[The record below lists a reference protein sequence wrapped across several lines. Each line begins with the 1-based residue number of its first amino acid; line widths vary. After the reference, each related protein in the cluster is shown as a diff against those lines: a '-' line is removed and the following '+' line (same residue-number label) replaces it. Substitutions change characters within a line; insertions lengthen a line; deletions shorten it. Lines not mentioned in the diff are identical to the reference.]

1 MHGGFFFAHEP
12 VKEESMEKED
22 ISTESLA
29 SNLRAARM
37 AEGWSVE
44 ELADRADIE
53 VEDLYAIERGAKY
66 QEAHLSALSHAL
78 GIPVR
83 MLLPNDVANRFDAPK
98 NKSKWPTIIVTA
110 LFVLVAI
117 RTLLA
122 SFGY

>member
-1 MHGGFFFAHEP
+1 VHGGFFFARSP
-12 VKEESMEKED
+12 AKEEGMEKED

-44 ELADRADIE
+44 ELAERADIE
-53 VEDLYAIERGAKY
+53 AEDLSAIERGAKC
-66 QEAHLSALSHAL
+66 QEHHLNALSRAL

-83 MLLPNDVANRFDAPK
+83 MLLPNDVANRFDAPTA
-98 NKSKWPTIIVTA
+98 KSKWPTIIVTT

>member
-1 MHGGFFFAHEP
+1 MHGGFFFARAP
-12 VKEESMEKED
+12 AKEECMEKED

-53 VEDLYAIERGAKY
+53 AEDLYAIERGAKY
-66 QEAHLSALSHAL
+66 QEAHLSALSRAL

-98 NKSKWPTIIVTA
+98 TKSKWPTIIVTA
-110 LFVLVAI
+110 LFVLVAF

>member
-1 MHGGFFFAHEP
+1 
-12 VKEESMEKED
+12 MEKED

-53 VEDLYAIERGAKY
+53 TEELYAIERGAKC
-66 QEAHLSALSHAL
+66 QENQLGALSRAL

-83 MLLPNDVANRFDAPK
+83 MLLPTDVANRFDAPK
-98 NKSKWPTIIVTA
+98 PKSKWPTIIVTA